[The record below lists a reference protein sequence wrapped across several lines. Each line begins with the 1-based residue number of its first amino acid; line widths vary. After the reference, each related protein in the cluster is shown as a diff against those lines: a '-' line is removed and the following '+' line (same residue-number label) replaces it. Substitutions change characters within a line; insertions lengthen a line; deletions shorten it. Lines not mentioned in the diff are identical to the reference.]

1 MGVGHKAISRKTDV
15 LVMLPRSIC
24 LIGKNVNIGR
34 WRLGRFKRNRLFS
47 GHFNQGRPSA
57 INGLALVLL

>member
-1 MGVGHKAISRKTDV
+1 MGVGHQAISRKTDV

-24 LIGKNVNIGR
+24 LTGKNVKIGGWPR
-34 WRLGRFKRNRLFS
+34 GRFRRNRLFS
-47 GHFNQGRPSA
+47 GHFNEGRPSA